1 MTIKS
6 AQTLV
11 AEALKEIKTINTD
24 EAFKMLEEN
33 DCNLID
39 IRDVRELEK
48 EGRVENS
55 NHIPR
60 GMLEFWLD
68 PNSPYFQQGKL
79 NKDKEMVLENIYS
92 NIDSD
97 PNIDVELDDVSYKL
111 WALTDKQIL
120 NQLINCLSDKS
131 LVIADGHHRYKTAL
145 KYAKQNKNLMESQ
158 KVMVTLVNS
167 NNPGMQIMPTH
178 RLLTSINMDIKAI
191 KERLNECF
199 DVNEFLD
206 LNTLL
211 QELESSRNK
220 NGKVGCVPSVVF

>member
-24 EAFKMLEEN
+24 EAFKMFEEN

-79 NKDKEMVLENIYS
+79 DKDKEMVLFCAGGLRS
-92 NIDSD
+92 
-97 PNIDVELDDVSYKL
+97 
-111 WALTDKQIL
+111 ALAA
-120 NQLINCLSDKS
+120 KS
-131 LVIADGHHRYKTAL
+131 LKDMGF
-145 KYAKQNKNLMESQ
+145 E
-158 KVMVTLVNS
+158 KVS
-167 NNPGMQIMPTH
+167 HIEGGFG
-178 RLLTSINMDIKAI
+178 AI
-191 KERLNECF
+191 KQSKF
-199 DVNEFLD
+199 KIV
-206 LNTLL
+206 
-211 QELESSRNK
+211 
-220 NGKVGCVPSVVF
+220 